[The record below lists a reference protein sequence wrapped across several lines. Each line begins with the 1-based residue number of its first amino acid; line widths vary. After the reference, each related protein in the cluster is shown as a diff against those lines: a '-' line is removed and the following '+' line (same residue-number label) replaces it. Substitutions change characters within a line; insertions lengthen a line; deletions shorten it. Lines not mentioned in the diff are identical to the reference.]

1 MTRGQVGPVFCE
13 LVFHILLME
22 KFIVGIESPEP
33 GWQVTARKL
42 VVVGQADA
50 DSVQLNRVVN

>member
-1 MTRGQVGPVFCE
+1 MGPVFCE